1 MAERDKTSSYAYD
14 QQASRAAVV
23 FWDGGGATIALHSP
37 GILTIGRAEDSDIR
51 IDHGSVSRSHARLHV
66 SDDDVELEDL
76 GSSNGTRVNAQRLKA
91 NERVLLCQGDVVE
104 VGGAMLVIQQRAEG
118 LSSQQQRNPRGDPM
132 APLARLVA
140 LVAQGSLPVI
150 LIGET
155 GVGKD
160 VWARRIHEQSSR
172 SSSPFIAINCAA
184 IPEPLLESE
193 LFGHEK
199 GAFTGADKPHVGLLE
214 MAGTGTVF
222 LDEISELSGRLQAKL
237 LRAIESQEVFP
248 VGGSRP
254 RLVRARF
261 ISATNR
267 NIEALVATGGFRADL
282 YFRLNGIT
290 LRIPPLRE
298 RRADIRGLAQEFLA
312 KAAASLGRAA
322 PRIAPAAVA
331 WLDAQAWPGNIRELK
346 NRMECAVL
354 LCGSAPIEVK
364 HLAPDPAAEANPGKA
379 ASSTLWS
386 EFESI
391 ERQRIL
397 EALATCDGN
406 QTRAA
411 AMLGISR
418 RTLINRLDEY
428 GVERPRRK
436 R

>member
-1 MAERDKTSSYAYD
+1 
-14 QQASRAAVV
+14 
-23 FWDGGGATIALHSP
+23 
-37 GILTIGRAEDSDIR
+37 
-51 IDHGSVSRSHARLHV
+51 
-66 SDDDVELEDL
+66 
-76 GSSNGTRVNAQRLKA
+76 
-91 NERVLLCQGDVVE
+91 
-104 VGGAMLVIQQRAEG
+104 
-118 LSSQQQRNPRGDPM
+118 M

-140 LVAQGSLPVI
+140 LVAQGALPVI

-160 VWARRIHEQSSR
+160 VWARKIHEQSSR
-172 SSSPFIAINCAA
+172 STAPFIAINCAA

-214 MAGTGTVF
+214 TAGAGTVF

-237 LRAIESQEVFP
+237 LRAIESQEIFP

-254 RLVRARF
+254 RPVRARF

-267 NIEALVATGGFRADL
+267 HIEALVATGGFRADL

-298 RRADIRGLAQEFLA
+298 RRSEIRGLAQEFLA
-312 KAAASLGRAA
+312 KAAASLGRQV
-322 PRIAPAAVA
+322 PRISPTAVA
-331 WLDAQAWPGNIRELK
+331 WLEAQAWPGNIRELK
-346 NRMECAVL
+346 NRVECACL
-354 LCGSAPIEVK
+354 LCGNMPIEVS
-364 HLAPDPAAEANPGKA
+364 HLAPDPAFEANPGSRA
-379 ASSTLWS
+379 GSTLWG

-397 EALATCDGN
+397 EALAACDGN
-406 QTRAA
+406 QTKAA